1 MPKVVDHEAYKIE
14 LTSAASK
21 YFSEQGYHGASMR
34 KVAEYLGVSKS
45 ALYHYF
51 SSKDELF
58 LACTEFVMAR
68 AKQDFSTSEDEPEA
82 VRIEQLIEVMRPD
95 FGSELL
101 LMMDFMRGKA
111 KEAVADDNAMK
122 LALETYYKC
131 ITDIVGEARAE
142 AELEALLG
150 KLLLEYMS
158 GKI

>member
-1 MPKVVDHEAYKIE
+1 MPKVVDHVAYKLE

-34 KVAEYLGVSKS
+34 KVADYLGVSKS

-51 SSKDELF
+51 SSKEALF

-68 AKQDFSTSEDEPEA
+68 AKQDFSTNEEASETE
-82 VRIEQLIEVMRPD
+82 RLEQLIEVMRPD

-101 LMMDFMRGKA
+101 LMMDFMRGKTKEEVA
-111 KEAVADDNAMK
+111 KDNAMK
-122 LALETYYKC
+122 LALETYHKS
-131 ITDIVGEARAE
+131 IADIVGEERFE
-142 AELEALLG
+142 EVLEAMLG
-150 KLLLEYMS
+150 KLMLEYMS

>member
-14 LTSAASK
+14 LTGAASK

-51 SSKDELF
+51 SSKEELF

-68 AKQDFSTSEDEPEA
+68 AKQDFATNENEPEA
-82 VRIEQLIEVMRPD
+82 QRLEQLIEVMRPD
-95 FGSELL
+95 FGSEML
-101 LMMDFMRGKA
+101 LMMDFMRGKS
-111 KEAVADDNAMK
+111 KEAVAKDHAMK
-122 LALETYYKC
+122 LALETYYAS
-131 ITDIVGEARAE
+131 ITNIVGEERAE

>member
-51 SSKDELF
+51 SSKEALF
-58 LACTEFVMAR
+58 LACTEFVMVR
-68 AKQDFSTSEDEPEA
+68 AQQDFITENDAPEA
-82 VRIEQLIEVMRPD
+82 VRIEQLIDIMRPD
-95 FGSELL
+95 FGSEMM
-101 LMMDFMRGKA
+101 LMVDYMRGKT
-111 KEAVADDNAMK
+111 KKQVAEDNAMA
-122 LALETYYKC
+122 LALETYRKSVAA
-131 ITDIVGEARAE
+131 IVGEERVEETLSAI
-142 AELEALLG
+142 LG
-150 KLLLEYMS
+150 QILLEYMS

>member
-1 MPKVVDHEAYKIE
+1 
-14 LTSAASK
+14 
-21 YFSEQGYHGASMR
+21 
-34 KVAEYLGVSKS
+34 
-45 ALYHYF
+45 
-51 SSKDELF
+51 
-58 LACTEFVMAR
+58 
-68 AKQDFSTSEDEPEA
+68 
-82 VRIEQLIEVMRPD
+82 
-95 FGSELL
+95 